1 MNFLRA
7 FLFYSLVG
15 LSLPIQAMAQ
25 DNKETKAERMEKI
38 HNAKIAFISNKLNLT
53 PEQSKQFWPV
63 YNEYESKKDHL
74 HKQSKVFRHVNIDE
88 MTDQQLLEGIR
99 KVHNVRQKELN
110 LEKEYTDQ
118 LLKVLSVRQVVNL
131 YKAER
136 EFTRALL
143 HKIKNR

>member
-1 MNFLRA
+1 
-7 FLFYSLVG
+7 
-15 LSLPIQAMAQ
+15 
-25 DNKETKAERMEKI
+25 
-38 HNAKIAFISNKLNLT
+38 
-53 PEQSKQFWPV
+53 
-63 YNEYESKKDHL
+63 
-74 HKQSKVFRHVNIDE
+74 

-99 KVHNVRQKELN
+99 KVQNVRQKELN
-110 LEKEYTDQ
+110 LEKEYTDR